1 MVLELQFVGFGL
13 MGFNLNPQAQPS
25 LKLMKA
31 NHTSR
36 PTHRPPTGFV
46 VWLSFDL
53 GCTMQWKKQPI
64 TDPKLKPISSTLQ
77 RERERCEYDGNQ
89 QKKMTRICVCTL
101 M

>member
-36 PTHRPPTGFV
+36 PPTGFV

-53 GCTMQWKKQPI
+53 GLHHAVEKTTHNRP
-64 TDPKLKPISSTLQ
+64 
-77 RERERCEYDGNQ
+77 
-89 QKKMTRICVCTL
+89 
-101 M
+101 

>member
-36 PTHRPPTGFV
+36 PTDRPPTGFV
-46 VWLSFDL
+46 VWLSVDL
-53 GCTMQWKKQPI
+53 DLHHAVEKTTHNRP
-64 TDPKLKPISSTLQ
+64 
-77 RERERCEYDGNQ
+77 
-89 QKKMTRICVCTL
+89 
-101 M
+101 